1 MIIKPAILTENLDD
15 FEEKLEKIKDI
26 FSAVQ
31 IDFCDGEFTQ
41 SKTILPA
48 DLQFLDL
55 SLEIEAHLMVSSPQ
69 DYLEDLAKI
78 KTQTVFFHVEA
89 VSDPLQIIGAIKIKG
104 MRPGLAL
111 SPSTP
116 TSKLLPFLPLIDK
129 VLILTVEPG
138 FGGQKLQEDVLIKI
152 EEVKKGFAGF
162 VAVDGGVNLE
172 NIQRV
177 KDAGAD
183 EAIIGSGLFQD
194 SNFNQTL
201 EKLEE
206 IANG

>member
-15 FEEKLEKIKDI
+15 FAEKLEKIKNI
-26 FSAVQ
+26 FSAIQ

-41 SKTILPA
+41 SKTLLPA

-55 SLEIEAHLMVSSPQ
+55 SLEIEAHLMVASPQ
-69 DYLEDLAKI
+69 DYLADLAKI
-78 KTQTVFFHVEA
+78 KTQTVCFHIE
-89 VSDPLQIIGAIKIKG
+89 VSDPLQIIGAIKIQG

-116 TSKLLPFLPLIDK
+116 TAKLLPFLPLIDK

-152 EEVKKGFAGF
+152 EEVKKGFAGI

-183 EAIIGSGLFQD
+183 EAVIGSGLFQD
-194 SNFNQTL
+194 PNFSQTL
-201 EKLEE
+201 EKLKE
-206 IANG
+206 IASG